1 MGASMHKTSQPGRL
15 GIIGGGQLGMYLCQA
30 ARSLGVKATVLM
42 PRHQE
47 SASYEA
53 DAVIEA
59 DLDDTVALEQLIQ
72 DSDVI
77 TFEWEAIPDET
88 LQVLQTAE
96 ERLEVRVHP
105 GLEALRLLRDKGS
118 QKDWLVK
125 EGLPTLPYS
134 VVTPGE
140 GFSLAGVEPG
150 TLPLVQKS
158 CRGGYDGKGVQ
169 MIRSPG
175 DLEKLWP
182 VPSVLEPL
190 LEKCREAAV
199 IVARGSDGEIASYP
213 VVSMEFDARF
223 NAVAS
228 VTSPAVIPVEL
239 QETCEAVARRAVAR
253 LGAVGVFAVEFFIDE
268 EARVYINEIS
278 PRVHNSGHLTMEA
291 FASSQ
296 FEQHVRAVMGLPL
309 APVSRR
315 SSAAVMLNILFDLT
329 WENRCKTPQGKLQV
343 EAGPD
348 TRLHW
353 YGKSRGTEGRKM
365 GHVTALG
372 PSASHAAA
380 KARRALSECS
390 LQEAQCR

>member
-1 MGASMHKTSQPGRL
+1 
-15 GIIGGGQLGMYLCQA
+15 
-30 ARSLGVKATVLM
+30 
-42 PRHQE
+42 
-47 SASYEA
+47 
-53 DAVIEA
+53 
-59 DLDDTVALEQLIQ
+59 
-72 DSDVI
+72 
-77 TFEWEAIPDET
+77 
-88 LQVLQTAE
+88 
-96 ERLEVRVHP
+96 
-105 GLEALRLLRDKGS
+105 
-118 QKDWLVK
+118 
-125 EGLPTLPYS
+125 
-134 VVTPGE
+134 
-140 GFSLAGVEPG
+140 
-150 TLPLVQKS
+150 
-158 CRGGYDGKGVQ
+158 
-169 MIRSPG
+169 MIRSPR

-190 LEKCREAAV
+190 LENCREAAV
-199 IVARGSDGEIASYP
+199 IVARSSDGEIASYP
-213 VVSMEFDARF
+213 AVSMEFDARF

-268 EARVYINEIS
+268 EARVYVNEIS

-291 FASSQ
+291 FAASQ

-309 APVSRR
+309 APVAPR

-329 WENRCKTPQGKLQV
+329 WENQCKTPQGKLQV

-372 PSASHAAA
+372 PSASLAAA

>member
-1 MGASMHKTSQPGRL
+1 MHNSTQPRRL
-15 GIIGGGQLGMYLCQA
+15 GIVGGGQLGMYLCQA

-47 SASYEA
+47 SATYEA
-53 DAVIEA
+53 DAVIVA
-59 DLDDTVALEQLIQ
+59 NLDDIVALQHLIEA
-72 DSDVI
+72 SDVI

-88 LQVLQTAE
+88 LQVLQSAV
-96 ERLEVRVHP
+96 ERGDVQVHP
-105 GLEALRLLRDKGS
+105 SLEALGLLRDKGS

-134 VVTPGE
+134 VVTPGAD
-140 GFSLAGVEPG
+140 FSLAGQEVG
-150 TLPLVQKS
+150 TLPLVQKR

-169 MIRSPG
+169 MIRSAR
-175 DLEKLWP
+175 DLKNLWP

-190 LEKCREAAV
+190 LENCREAAV
-199 IVARGSDGEIASYP
+199 IVARAANGEIVSYP
-213 VVSMEFDARF
+213 SVSMEFDDRF

-239 QETCEAVARRAVAR
+239 QRTCEAVARRAVDR

-268 EARVYINEIS
+268 VAGVYINEIS
-278 PRVHNSGHLTMEA
+278 PRVHNSGHLTLEA
-291 FASSQ
+291 FAASQ

-309 APVSRR
+309 APVAQQ
-315 SSAAVMLNILFDLT
+315 SSAAVMLNILFDST
-329 WENRCKTPQGKLQV
+329 WEDQCKTLSGKLQV

-353 YGKSRGTEGRKM
+353 YGKSRGTKGRKM

-372 PSASHAAA
+372 SSASLAAA

-390 LQEAQCR
+390 FQEAQ